1 LQLKKAKSMNDQATT
16 LRNLAV
22 PETVNGSVPLALA
35 QMNAAVGNGAH
46 RTRTLAITGGKGG
59 VGKSNVAVNLALE
72 LGALGWRVS
81 LFDADLALANTDML
95 LGVNPQ
101 YHLGHVLTGERSLE
115 EVIIETTNGVR
126 LIPGGSGVE
135 ELANLS
141 LAQQQQLIAEL
152 SAMEAASD
160 FMIIDTAAGIGH
172 NVTSVLRA
180 AAEVIVVTTP
190 DPTAVVD
197 AYATIK
203 VLHRYCP
210 AKPVWVL
217 VNNAVG
223 FGDAE
228 EIFGQIHSAAERF
241 LQHPLEYIGT
251 IPRDEELAEAVRR
264 QIPVVNYAPQAPAS
278 RSFRLIA
285 KQLDQARRCSVGSAG
300 PSASFWQLLSE
311 PAN

>member
-1 LQLKKAKSMNDQATT
+1 MNDQATT
-16 LRNLAV
+16 LRSLAV
-22 PETVNGSVPLALA
+22 PETVNGSAPLALA
-35 QMNAAVGNGAH
+35 QINTTLSNGAH
-46 RTRTLAITGGKGG
+46 RPRTLAITGGKGG

-101 YHLGHVLTGERSLE
+101 YHLGHVLTGERSLD

-228 EIFGQIHSAAERF
+228 EIFGQIHSAAKRF

-285 KQLDQARRCSVGSAG
+285 KQLDQARRCAVGSAG